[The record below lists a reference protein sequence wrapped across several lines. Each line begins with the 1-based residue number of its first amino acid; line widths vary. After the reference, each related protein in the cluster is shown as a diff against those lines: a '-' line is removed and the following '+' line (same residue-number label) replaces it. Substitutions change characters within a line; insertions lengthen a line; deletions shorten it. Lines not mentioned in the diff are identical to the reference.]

1 VFGGSPAGAMFSFDS
16 SAMHYQEY
24 TLKGVFHHTPRY
36 VKTAVDLMA
45 TGKVDTGLLITEQRP
60 LDQLVDSLEDM
71 AAGRG
76 SKYVLVP

>member
-1 VFGGSPAGAMFSFDS
+1 
-16 SAMHYQEY
+16 MHYDEY

-36 VKTAVDLMA
+36 VKTAVDLLLS
-45 TGKVDTGLLITEQRP
+45 GQVDGDLLITESRP
-60 LDQLVDSLEDM
+60 LEALVDSLEDM